1 MTALDGVLEATAQ
14 ALSVRLESVFTSL
27 GQLAEVSASIL
38 GTPGIQH
45 SALEA
50 LKPVVDRVVAG
61 QGGLVDSA
69 GISVVPGVLADA
81 DAWHQWWSLVKGKL
95 VFIPH
100 NLNPASVNYYDY
112 TDMTWFEQPLASGGP
127 ELIGPYI
134 DFGGADMKVVTASLP
149 VMQGSRALA
158 VAGADLSMDGL
169 ERIFLKSLGRR
180 QEDIALVTV
189 TGKVVASNSA
199 RFAPGTR
206 FEGGTPSKVSV
217 PVTITGPANAPWQL
231 VAAP

>member
-1 MTALDGVLEATAQ
+1 MTGLDNVLHATAQ
-14 ALSVRLESVFTSL
+14 AINLRLESVFAGL
-27 GQLAEVSASIL
+27 VQLADVSASIL
-38 GTPGIQH
+38 GKPGVQR

-61 QGGLVDSA
+61 QEGLVDSA
-69 GISVVPGVLADA
+69 GISVLPGMLADA
-81 DAWHQWWSLVKGKL
+81 EACHQWWTLVKGKL

-100 NLNPASVNYYDY
+100 NLNPASINYYDY
-112 TDMTWFEQPLASGGP
+112 TDMTWFERPLASGGP

-149 VMQGSRALA
+149 VMQGTRALA
-158 VAGADLSMDGL
+158 VAGADLSM
-169 ERIFLKSLGRR
+169 ESIEHIFLKNLGRR

-206 FEGGTPSKVSV
+206 FEAGSSSKVSV
-217 PVTITGPANAPWQL
+217 PVLVAGLNNAPWQL
-231 VAAP
+231 VAA